1 MTQHL
6 CNKQWNTAKCIQ
18 LCKIKIMKVYTQAG
32 MYLRSHP
39 LALPTE
45 EKKVIKPN
53 AIYLPKVLGS
63 DKQNASSLRQLLA
76 ELQSLVT
83 FSYNITVKIFCAEL
97 MGCILGSTTGCKRW
111 GCVSDLGLHST
122 PRAGDIRKEPDHRKQ
137 VYMNAFNRSVR
148 ENRENSV

>member
-1 MTQHL
+1 
-6 CNKQWNTAKCIQ
+6 
-18 LCKIKIMKVYTQAG
+18 MKVYTQAG

-83 FSYNITVKIFCAEL
+83 FSYNITVKIFGAEL

>member
-83 FSYNITVKIFCAEL
+83 FSYNITVKICAEL
-97 MGCILGSTTGCKRW
+97 MGCILGSTTGRKRW

-122 PRAGDIRKEPDHRKQ
+122 PCAGDIRKEPDHRKQ
-137 VYMNAFNRSVR
+137 VYMNTFNRSVR

>member
-1 MTQHL
+1 
-6 CNKQWNTAKCIQ
+6 
-18 LCKIKIMKVYTQAG
+18 MKVYTQAG

-97 MGCILGSTTGCKRW
+97 MGCILGSTTGRKRW
-111 GCVSDLGLHST
+111 GCVSDLGLRVRPGVAQHPT
-122 PRAGDIRKEPDHRKQ
+122 CWGHKERTRPQKTGLYERFQPICKRK
-137 VYMNAFNRSVR
+137 
-148 ENRENSV
+148 

>member
-1 MTQHL
+1 
-6 CNKQWNTAKCIQ
+6 
-18 LCKIKIMKVYTQAG
+18 MKVYTQAG

-97 MGCILGSTTGCKRW
+97 MGCILGSTTGRKRW